1 MIITRANCYVN
12 DINNRI
18 EKLKIKLKV
27 IFFYQIETE
36 KGYHARTYKG
46 KKDHDTRQGD
56 LINKKGSLSHC
67 RTIYFFSLHAKLND
81 KRRKATTI
89 EMPNGLLY
97 RLFRIKRN

>member
-56 LINKKGSLSHC
+56 LINKKGSYH
-67 RTIYFFSLHAKLND
+67 IAVQYIFFLC
-81 KRRKATTI
+81 T
-89 EMPNGLLY
+89 PN
-97 RLFRIKRN
+97 

>member
-36 KGYHARTYKG
+36 KGYNELRK
-46 KKDHDTRQGD
+46 KKDRMMSCVK
-56 LINKKGSLSHC
+56 KKG
-67 RTIYFFSLHAKLND
+67 Y
-81 KRRKATTI
+81 
-89 EMPNGLLY
+89 E
-97 RLFRIKRN
+97 